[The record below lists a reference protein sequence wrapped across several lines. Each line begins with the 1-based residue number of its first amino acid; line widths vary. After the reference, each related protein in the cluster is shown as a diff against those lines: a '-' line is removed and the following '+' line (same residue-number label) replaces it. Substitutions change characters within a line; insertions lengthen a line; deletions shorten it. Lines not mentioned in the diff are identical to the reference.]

1 MAAIWA
7 FNAFTIMKA
16 GQVPDMDAKGRH
28 AATPSQPAHG
38 APDKRTAAGSR
49 WLTPALQ
56 SFGLCLLFAAMVWGG
71 VSVYVC
77 LLVGLLILW
86 LPIFLP
92 SLFAGRTPVA
102 EEEAGEDGM
111 TRLTRDLSRSTSH
124 NALSAAAVAFSVRQL
139 AGKLQSQ
146 VNAAEQIV
154 SSADVMIATERATS
168 TLSQQA
174 LTAASQA
181 RESSGAGLSV
191 LNESIGLMHQLSE
204 RADSSREL
212 IEALSQRSEDIQRV
226 TAVIQSI
233 ASQTNLLAL
242 NAAIEAARAGEH
254 GRGFAVVADEV
265 RGLAG
270 RTATATSEV
279 GEMVVDIQQRTRQV
293 VEQIRQLS
301 GDLSGGVAQ
310 VESTGQQ
317 LANIAQLAVGVE
329 QQVGEI
335 ARGAQTNQE
344 QLSSL
349 FVAVEQMR
357 SDLAISDDQTRRLA
371 QSALQMEEQAETIS
385 ERLAQVGLD
394 DYHQRIYDLAR
405 EGASQIAATFEQ
417 DIDQGRVSLT
427 DLFDRTYQPIAN
439 TSPAKYQTRF
449 DRYTDQTLPAIQEP
463 LLTRHEGL
471 VFAIACTQQGYVPT
485 HNQVF
490 SRPLTG
496 DTAVDA
502 VNNRS
507 KRKFDDRTG
516 IRCGS
521 HQQPVLLQTYTR
533 DTGEL
538 MHDLSVPIVVK
549 GRHWGGLR
557 LGYRPEKS

>member
-1 MAAIWA
+1 MAANGSTDTFA
-7 FNAFTIMKA
+7 PQPA
-16 GQVPDMDAKGRH
+16 VGRH
-28 AATPSQPAHG
+28 IA
-38 APDKRTAAGSR
+38 RM
-49 WLTPALQ
+49 WLTPTLQ
-56 SFGLCLLFAAMVWGG
+56 SVAVSLSFAAMIQIDAP
-71 VSVYVC
+71 VYLALPFA
-77 LLVGLLILW
+77 LLAIW
-86 LPIFLP
+86 LPRF
-92 SLFAGRTPVA
+92 FTPRAPVV
-102 EEEAGEDGM
+102 EHGDGEEAISL
-111 TRLTRDLSRSTSH
+111 LTRDLSRSTSH

-146 VNAAEQIV
+146 VDAAEQIV

-168 TLSQQA
+168 ALSQQA
-174 LTAASQA
+174 LGAASQA
-181 RESSGAGLSV
+181 RESSDAGLAV
-191 LNESIGLMHQLSE
+191 LNQSIDLMHQLSQ
-204 RADSSREL
+204 RADDSRES

-270 RTATATSEV
+270 RTATATGEV
-279 GEMVVDIQQRTRQV
+279 GAMVADIQQRTAQV

-301 GDLSGGVAQ
+301 GDLDGGVAQ
-310 VESTGQQ
+310 VETTGQQ
-317 LANIAQLAVGVE
+317 LGSIARLAVDVE
-329 QQVGEI
+329 SQVGEI

-371 QSALQMEEQAETIS
+371 QSAVQMEGQAETIS

-405 EGASQIAATFEQ
+405 EGAGQIAHKFEQ
-417 DIDQGRVSLT
+417 DIDQGRVALA
-427 DLFDRTYQPIAN
+427 DLFDRSYQPIAN

-449 DRYTDQTLPAIQEP
+449 DRYTDQVLPAIQEP
-463 LLTRHEGL
+463 LLSRHEGL

-485 HNQVF
+485 HNQAF

-496 DTAVDA
+496 DAAVDT
-502 VNNRS
+502 VQNRT

-538 MHDLSVPIVVK
+538 MHDLSVPIMVK

-557 LGYRPEKS
+557 LGYRPEAGVAGKG

>member
-1 MAAIWA
+1 
-7 FNAFTIMKA
+7 MKA
-16 GQVPDMDAKGRH
+16 GQVPDMDAKAHH
-28 AATPSQPAHG
+28 ALTPSHPAH
-38 APDKRTAAGSR
+38 ASADRPVVTGSR

-56 SFGLCLLFAAMVWGG
+56 SLGLCLLFAAMAWGN
-71 VSVYVC
+71 VPVYASLPVA
-77 LLVGLLILW
+77 LALLW
-86 LPIFLP
+86 LPRL
-92 SLFAGRTPVA
+92 LARHAPVA
-102 EEEAGEDGM
+102 VTAQGEDGM
-111 TRLTRDLSRSTSH
+111 THLTRDLSRSTSH

-174 LTAASQA
+174 LAAAIQA
-181 RESSGAGLSV
+181 RESSGEGLSV
-191 LNESIGLMHQLSE
+191 LNASIGLMHQLSI
-204 RADSSREL
+204 RADNSREL

-270 RTATATSEV
+270 RTAAATGEV
-279 GEMVVDIQQRTRQV
+279 GEMVADIQQRTRQV

-317 LANIAQLAVGVE
+317 LASIAQLAVGVE

-335 ARGAQTNQE
+335 ARGAETNQA

-405 EGASQIAATFEQ
+405 EGASQIAAKFEQ

-449 DRYTDQTLPAIQEP
+449 DRYADQTLPAIQEP

-502 VNNRS
+502 VNNRT

-521 HQQPVLLQTYTR
+521 HQQAVLLQTYTR

-557 LGYRPEKS
+557 LGYKPEKR